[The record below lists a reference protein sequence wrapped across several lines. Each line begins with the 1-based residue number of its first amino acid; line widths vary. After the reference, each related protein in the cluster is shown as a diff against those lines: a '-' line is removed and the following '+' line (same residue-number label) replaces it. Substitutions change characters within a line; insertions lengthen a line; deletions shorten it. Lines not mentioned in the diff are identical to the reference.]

1 MTRDK
6 KILYILSAPLVL
18 VLLGLLFLP
27 RDSGRVITALLLVA
41 FAVAVHFFVKK
52 RPIPSINKRMVLVI
66 MLAMGAVCLV
76 LYYMTGAHFGF
87 YKSSTPLSI
96 RNFFRYVLPITTI
109 IITIEFIRYVFLAQ
123 SARFMGILVYI
134 MGILSELLMYSTLT
148 SVTTFNRFMD
158 VVGLY
163 LFPAITANLLYNF
176 LAKNYGFL
184 PGIAYRLIMTLYSY
198 VLPAYPKT
206 PDVLFSFVKILIP
219 LAIYAFLQMLYFSKK
234 RYQRPR
240 SRIANAVSLGLS
252 ALFMISIVLLISNE
266 FRYRTL
272 IIATESMTGE
282 INQGDAII
290 YETYTD
296 QSIEE
301 EDILVFRKSGS
312 LIVHRV
318 VQIEHIN
325 GETRYYTKGD
335 ANEDMDT
342 GYITNADIEG
352 AVLFKIPQI
361 GQVTLW
367 MREAFKK

>member
-1 MTRDK
+1 MK
-6 KILYILSAPLVL
+6 
-18 VLLGLLFLP
+18 
-27 RDSGRVITALLLVA
+27 
-41 FAVAVHFFVKK
+41 
-52 RPIPSINKRMVLVI
+52 
-66 MLAMGAVCLV
+66 
-76 LYYMTGAHFGF
+76 
-87 YKSSTPLSI
+87 
-96 RNFFRYVLPITTI
+96 
-109 IITIEFIRYVFLAQ
+109 
-123 SARFMGILVYI
+123 
-134 MGILSELLMYSTLT
+134 
-148 SVTTFNRFMD
+148 
-158 VVGLY
+158 
-163 LFPAITANLLYNF
+163 
-176 LAKNYGFL
+176 
-184 PGIAYRLIMTLYSY
+184 LYSY

-272 IIATESMTGE
+272 IIATASMTGE

-318 VQIEHIN
+318 VQIEHID
-325 GETRYYTKGD
+325 GETQYYTKGD
-335 ANEDMDT
+335 ANDEIDM
-342 GYITNADIEG
+342 GYITDADIEG
-352 AVLFKIPQI
+352 VVLFKIPQI
-361 GQVTLW
+361 GQASLW

>member
-1 MTRDK
+1 
-6 KILYILSAPLVL
+6 
-18 VLLGLLFLP
+18 
-27 RDSGRVITALLLVA
+27 
-41 FAVAVHFFVKK
+41 
-52 RPIPSINKRMVLVI
+52 
-66 MLAMGAVCLV
+66 
-76 LYYMTGAHFGF
+76 
-87 YKSSTPLSI
+87 
-96 RNFFRYVLPITTI
+96 
-109 IITIEFIRYVFLAQ
+109 
-123 SARFMGILVYI
+123 MGILVYI

-184 PGIAYRLIMTLYSY
+184 PGIAYRLIMTLYAY

-272 IIATESMTGE
+272 IIATASMTGE
-282 INQGDAII
+282 INKGDAIL
-290 YETYTD
+290 YTRYD
-296 QSIEE
+296 GQTIEE
-301 EDILVFRKSGS
+301 GQVIVFERNRTKV
-312 LIVHRV
+312 IHRV
-318 VQIEHIN
+318 VEIQNID
-325 GETRYYTKGD
+325 GVVRYYTKGD
-335 ANEDMDT
+335 ANQDNDA
-342 GYITNADIEG
+342 GYVTKADIIG
-352 AVLFKIPQI
+352 LTDHKIPFI
-361 GQVTLW
+361 GMPTIW
-367 MREAFKK
+367 IHEMFS